1 MNRILV
7 VDDDRDIV
15 AALEIY
21 LSNGGYEVLRAYNG
35 RQAIDVLREHRV
47 DLILMDVMMPQM
59 DGIAATKQIRAN
71 SNIPILFLTAKSE
84 DVDLIQGL
92 NVGAD
97 DYITKPF
104 KPMEVLARVRSHLR
118 RYTQLG
124 GRADGD
130 RNVLQVGPIVMDDR
144 AKQVTLDGDAVELT
158 STQYNIL
165 RVLMQH
171 PGQVLSSAQIYEAVW
186 KDPLLGSEN
195 VVAVHIRHLR
205 EKLEI
210 DPAHPRYLKVVWGMG
225 YKLEG

>member
-35 RQAIDVLREHRV
+35 REAINVLREHRV

-165 RVLMQH
+165 RVMIQH

-210 DPAHPRYLKVVWGMG
+210 DPAHPRYLNVVWGMG

>member
-1 MNRILV
+1 MDRILI

-35 RQAIDVLREHRV
+35 RQAIDVLRENRV

-59 DGIAATKQIRAN
+59 DGIAATRQIRAN
-71 SNIPILFLTAKSE
+71 SNVPILFLTAKSE

-118 RYTQLG
+118 RYNQLG
-124 GRADGD
+124 GRANGD

-158 STQYNIL
+158 TTQYNIL
-165 RVLMQH
+165 RVMMQH
-171 PGQVLSSAQIYEAVW
+171 PGQVLSCAQIYEAVW

>member
-35 RQAIDVLREHRV
+35 REAIDVLREHRV

>member
-35 RQAIDVLREHRV
+35 REAINVLREHRV

-165 RVLMQH
+165 RVMMQH